1 MKSQFKNLVVSGC
14 SFTHEPNLGY
24 PFSWANI
31 LADWS
36 GMNIYNLAV
45 PGAGND
51 HISKSII
58 LFLEKKKLDPL
69 DTIVIVMWS
78 GVGRI
83 DWIVDKSLSNFA
95 NEYPFTYS
103 YDQYNELMLGG
114 NWWNS
119 KNPTHLK
126 NTLIEYSKYQSG
138 HSMALHS
145 WLAMENLSNYLKVN
159 KFNYY
164 YTSFLNYN
172 TESIPGDA
180 IIFSFF
186 DKLKDLNLSLDLTN
200 WLKIVGDDCF
210 GDWARKNNFL
220 AEDNF
225 HPKYPQANEGWV
237 KKILIPTL
245 RDLKILYE

>member
-14 SFTHEPNLGY
+14 SFTHQPDLGY

-36 GMNIYNLAV
+36 GMDIYNLAV

-58 LFLEKKKLDPL
+58 LFLEKKKLDPA
-69 DTIVIVMWS
+69 DTIVLVMWS
-78 GVGRI
+78 GIGRI
-83 DWIVDKSLSNFA
+83 DWITDKSLSNFK
-95 NEYPFTYS
+95 NEYPFTYF
-103 YDQYNELMLGG
+103 YDQHNELVLGG
-114 NWWNS
+114 NWWND

-126 NTLIEYSKYQSG
+126 KTLLEYSKYQSD
-138 HSMALHS
+138 HSMTLHS
-145 WLAMENLSNYLKVN
+145 WLAMENLSNYLKNN
-159 KFNYY
+159 KLNYY
-164 YTSFLNYN
+164 YTSFINYKIGN
-172 TESIPGDA
+172 IKGDA
-180 IIFSFF
+180 SIVPFF
-186 DKLKDLNLSLDLTN
+186 DELKELNLTLNLDE
-200 WLKIVGDDCF
+200 WLPLAKGDYY

-237 KKILIPTL
+237 KEILMPA
-245 RDLKILYE
+245 LKHLSVLYE